1 MSIRGPAGSFA
12 SPATS
17 QRCNFPDACAMIA
30 RRYSATIGSCLRV
43 GGGLPSMLK
52 LSDLAGQPDFQL
64 GPLEISPSRRL
75 IDGPS
80 GKANLEPII
89 MQALLILIDG
99 KDNVVTRKMLFDQCW
114 GAAAVGDDSLNRA
127 VAKIRQTLEQVAPG
141 SVDIE
146 TIPRTGYRLTLVDA
160 SSDGRDD
167 DSTGAPSP
175 DAAASRRTLIVGSV
189 ALAVASGGAFYLT
202 RRRNPQFDALMAAG
216 REAVHDGTAFEW
228 EGPIANRSDRMVK
241 LYERAVQ
248 IEPGEA
254 SAWGLLAY
262 YRAVAAQHRSIEQPA
277 NAVEGAVDAIRQA
290 QLLDR
295 GEPNARVA
303 QVLIA
308 GSTLDMI
315 HRDGQLRQVLTDF
328 PDNLPAKLELMP
340 LLQAVGYL
348 RESYELNEQILAAAP
363 MARQY
368 LTAKAMKLWI
378 LGRTRESDAVI
389 DRVRGIW
396 PENRFAYGIR
406 LMIFGLTGRP
416 QAALA
421 MLDSPEDRNR
431 TGRSATVWKSAMT
444 ALAKGT
450 PTAKDLARRAL
461 LDAARGE
468 PAGVND
474 IIMLLGALGLVD
486 DAYAVTEGYILWR
499 GGIISKNQADG
510 RAMDTYNRRMTQWL
524 FTPTLAGMRAD
535 PRFQKLCDDF
545 GLTAYWRARGVQP
558 DYLRYA

>member
-1 MSIRGPAGSFA
+1 L
-12 SPATS
+12 T
-17 QRCNFPDACAMIA
+17 
-30 RRYSATIGSCLRV
+30 
-43 GGGLPSMLK
+43 
-52 LSDLAGQPDFQL
+52 
-64 GPLEISPSRRL
+64 L
-75 IDGPS
+75 ID
-80 GKANLEPII
+80 
-89 MQALLILIDG
+89 
-99 KDNVVTRKMLFDQCW
+99 
-114 GAAAVGDDSLNRA
+114 AA
-127 VAKIRQTLEQVAPG
+127 
-141 SVDIE
+141 
-146 TIPRTGYRLTLVDA
+146 
-160 SSDGRDD
+160 SDGRDD

-202 RRRNPQFDALMAAG
+202 RRRSPQFDALMAAG

-262 YRAVAAQHRSIEQPA
+262 FRAVAAQHRSIEQPA

-315 HRDGQLRQVLTDF
+315 HRDGQLRQVLTEF

-348 RESYELNEQILAAAP
+348 RESYEL
-363 MARQY
+363 
-368 LTAKAMKLWI
+368 KLWI

-444 ALAKGT
+444 ALAEGT
-450 PTAKDLARRAL
+450 PAAKDLARRAL

-499 GGIISKNQADG
+499 GGIVSKNQADG